1 MRWATEPVTMTN
13 FTYMGGRHWVYKYST
28 ISGSVLREP
37 RDDKKNKDY
46 DISGETAGVEAGEQS
61 ARHG

>member
-1 MRWATEPVTMTN
+1 M
-13 FTYMGGRHWVYKYST
+13 MGGRHWVYKYST